1 MDIKNTSYQY
11 NDQVDGEHGRQQIG
25 HAGPE
30 RLGPPVA
37 TLAAEGHQRPGQPK
51 EQPLRLTDEQSR
63 ILRLAFEGAL
73 LALCAYLIGVAGLPP
88 LFGAPGGDRVETG
101 AAAIQSSATAE
112 GNTVELGE
120 TLAGPEIDT
129 PTIATPGAVDPLPG
143 AGVSVVV
150 GRADWTTGYFQAALF
165 KVLLEE
171 LGYTVSDPGAQEHPP
186 KDVYPL
192 MAQGQIDFW
201 ANTWNPIH
209 TTFLEGSLADG
220 TPISS
225 VVSPVGSLLPASGLE
240 GIVINS
246 SVVTERQ
253 ITSLGQI
260 NDDPELVALFD
271 PDGNGKAN
279 LYGCPEGWG
288 CADVINE
295 TIQFNGWDNVEQIQN
310 DYNEMVTNSIA
321 NVESG
326 TPTMQYTWSPSGYL
340 TSLRPGDNVQWLSLG
355 GRENVLD
362 GSITP
367 DRDFNDA
374 QPPALGA
381 ACTADPCWL
390 GWVAADI
397 GITARNDFL
406 DANPSARVLF
416 EQVQLKVLD
425 VALANVKY
433 DTGETSEEDIARHAQ
448 EWISENR
455 DQVETWLAAARAA
468 E

>member
-1 MDIKNTSYQY
+1 M
-11 NDQVDGEHGRQQIG
+11 
-25 HAGPE
+25 
-30 RLGPPVA
+30 
-37 TLAAEGHQRPGQPK
+37 
-51 EQPLRLTDEQSR
+51 
-63 ILRLAFEGAL
+63 
-73 LALCAYLIGVAGLPP
+73 
-88 LFGAPGGDRVETG
+88 
-101 AAAIQSSATAE
+101 
-112 GNTVELGE
+112 
-120 TLAGPEIDT
+120 
-129 PTIATPGAVDPLPG
+129 PG

-171 LGYTVSDPGAQEHPP
+171 LGYTVSAPGAQEHPP
-186 KDVYPL
+186 KDIYAL

-209 TTFLEGSLADG
+209 TTFLEGSLGDG
-220 TPISS
+220 TTISS

-240 GIVINS
+240 GIVVNS
-246 SVVTERQ
+246 SVVAERQ
-253 ITSLGQI
+253 ITSLAQI

-279 LYGCPEGWG
+279 VYGCPEGWG
-288 CADVINE
+288 CADVISE
-295 TIQFNGWDNVEQIQN
+295 TIQFNGWTNIEQIQN
-310 DYNEMVTNSIA
+310 DYNEMVSDSIA
-321 NVESG
+321 RVESG

-355 GRENVLD
+355 GRENILD

-374 QPPALGA
+374 QPPALGV

-397 GITARNDFL
+397 GVTARNDFL

-433 DTGETSEEDIARHAQ
+433 DTGETSEEDIVGHAQ

-468 E
+468 G